1 MYDPRLMERNELR
14 IRSSEAAFVGREH
27 ELEYGLRTLED
38 ALGARGRLL
47 LLAGEP
53 GIGKSRM
60 ADELAEVARRRGFHV
75 VWGRC
80 WEAGGA
86 PAYWPWVQ
94 SLRALI
100 RELDANALQ
109 AALAAGA
116 VDLAQLIPEIAGLVG
131 TLPSPVTQD
140 PDSARFSLFDSV
152 TTFLKNL
159 AVARPLMLVLD
170 DLQVADT
177 PSLLLL
183 RFMAGSLGDHRI
195 LLLGTYRDT
204 ELGGDHPLSTTL
216 AELLRDHTVRRLNLR
231 GLTREDVAN
240 LITAAAGFNP
250 TDGLVRGLHEG
261 TEGNAL
267 FVSEVI
273 RLLLEEGQLQEDMT
287 EPAKVGLPQSVR
299 EVIGRRLEHLSTECV
314 RTLTLASVLGREF
327 SLDALSRLTE
337 RGVDETLGL
346 LDEALGARV
355 ITDAPGAKGRLR
367 FSHVVIRESLY
378 DDAGLAR
385 RIQVHRRTAEVL
397 EALYADDID
406 AHLAVLAY
414 HFLEGAPGG
423 EVTKAIDYARRA
435 GDTALT
441 LLAYEEAARLYRMAL
456 QGLELRAPS
465 DPVARC
471 DLLLNLGDALA
482 RGGDQSGSRDI
493 FLYAA
498 DLARAHHL
506 KEQLARAALGYGGPL
521 VWLRAGDDRHIIPL
535 LEDGLAAIGEADSV
549 LRARMLARLAGAL
562 RDDRSAEP
570 RESLAK
576 ASVELAR
583 RLGEPATLAY
593 ALDGLYAALWKPD
606 NPEAR
611 LAIARELGAVGG
623 GVDERE
629 RVMSEHA
636 YRFFVYVELED
647 VAAAHRELDTIKP
660 LAEELRMPV
669 HSWWVVASEALIAL
683 LEGRY
688 DDAARL
694 IPEALQ
700 IGMRSSP
707 TEAHSAYALQM
718 FQLRR
723 EEDRLAEVEDLLRS
737 TARRQTWYPMFRCA
751 LVLLHCDLGREA
763 EARAAFEA
771 LAEGDFGG
779 IAFDNEW
786 LLNMSLL
793 SEIAYQLRDQPRAE
807 ILYIRLLPYANRSAF
822 GPIEGCLGSV
832 ARYLGLLAAVC
843 HRYEDAEAQFE
854 KALASNARMKAR
866 PWLAHTQH
874 DYAVMLLQRDDSR
887 DREKARVLLEAA
899 LEACGE
905 LEMPALRRRVAA
917 TLNRIRELMPS
928 GVAPAAKQDPNEP
941 AGAARERPGEWSTLQ
956 DGTFV
961 LEGEYWTVAYRGT
974 VSRLRD
980 SKGMRVLAQLLAEP
994 GRPHPSLDLERLGSP
1009 GDDSTARAVASG
1021 DAGELLDEEARR
1033 AYRARVA
1040 ELRAAV
1046 DEADGLRRA
1055 DDVGAM
1061 REEMDFL
1068 TRELSRALGLGGRS
1082 RVAGST
1088 AERARL
1094 NVTRAVK
1101 SALRRVEGANL
1112 DLAAHL
1118 EATVRTGSV
1127 CVYTP
1132 DPRVPITWRVSL
1144 RSVHKD

>member
-109 AALAAGA
+109 EALAAGA
-116 VDLAQLIPEIAGLVG
+116 VYLAQLIPEIAGLVG

-406 AHLAVLAY
+406 AHLAELAY

-521 VWLRAGDDRHIIPL
+521 VWLRAGDDRHVIPL
-535 LEDGLAAIGEADSV
+535 LEDGLAAIGSRVRSETTALRNPGNRLPKRRWNWPGDSASRRLSHTRSTV
-549 LRARMLARLAGAL
+549 FMRRCGNRTTPKPGWPSRASLARLAG
-562 RDDRSAEP
+562 
-570 RESLAK
+570 ESM
-576 ASVELAR
+576 SV
-583 RLGEPATLAY
+583 
-593 ALDGLYAALWKPD
+593 
-606 NPEAR
+606 
-611 LAIARELGAVGG
+611 
-623 GVDERE
+623 
-629 RVMSEHA
+629 SESC
-636 YRFFVYVELED
+636 
-647 VAAAHRELDTIKP
+647 P
-660 LAEELRMPV
+660 
-669 HSWWVVASEALIAL
+669 
-683 LEGRY
+683 
-688 DDAARL
+688 
-694 IPEALQ
+694 
-700 IGMRSSP
+700 
-707 TEAHSAYALQM
+707 
-718 FQLRR
+718 
-723 EEDRLAEVEDLLRS
+723 S
-737 TARRQTWYPMFRCA
+737 T
-751 LVLLHCDLGREA
+751 
-763 EARAAFEA
+763 
-771 LAEGDFGG
+771 
-779 IAFDNEW
+779 
-786 LLNMSLL
+786 
-793 SEIAYQLRDQPRAE
+793 
-807 ILYIRLLPYANRSAF
+807 
-822 GPIEGCLGSV
+822 
-832 ARYLGLLAAVC
+832 
-843 HRYEDAEAQFE
+843 
-854 KALASNARMKAR
+854 
-866 PWLAHTQH
+866 
-874 DYAVMLLQRDDSR
+874 
-887 DREKARVLLEAA
+887 
-899 LEACGE
+899 
-905 LEMPALRRRVAA
+905 
-917 TLNRIRELMPS
+917 
-928 GVAPAAKQDPNEP
+928 
-941 AGAARERPGEWSTLQ
+941 
-956 DGTFV
+956 
-961 LEGEYWTVAYRGT
+961 
-974 VSRLRD
+974 
-980 SKGMRVLAQLLAEP
+980 
-994 GRPHPSLDLERLGSP
+994 
-1009 GDDSTARAVASG
+1009 
-1021 DAGELLDEEARR
+1021 
-1033 AYRARVA
+1033 
-1040 ELRAAV
+1040 
-1046 DEADGLRRA
+1046 
-1055 DDVGAM
+1055 
-1061 REEMDFL
+1061 
-1068 TRELSRALGLGGRS
+1068 
-1082 RVAGST
+1082 
-1088 AERARL
+1088 
-1094 NVTRAVK
+1094 
-1101 SALRRVEGANL
+1101 
-1112 DLAAHL
+1112 
-1118 EATVRTGSV
+1118 RTGSSS
-1127 CVYTP
+1127 TSSSRMSR
-1132 DPRVPITWRVSL
+1132 PRIASSI
-1144 RSVHKD
+1144 RSSHWQRSCACPCTVGGWSPPRRSSHSSKAGTTMLHD